1 MDGEDGRR
9 SRICLPPPHPFPV
22 SRSGRTFT
30 AVTYNSIL
38 SPDILVVRF
47 SSIGDVL
54 LTTPLLRALRTKWPG
69 ARVTVL
75 TKRAYLPL
83 VSDNPNVT
91 EAFGLTPQ
99 DTVRSAAALIRQ
111 VRYSHILDL
120 QGGTRTALLRLV
132 ARGPWTGFSHR
143 RFARELLIRFKHNR
157 YTEHVPVPERYFE
170 AAADLDVEPDG
181 GPIEFFLKP
190 AADEKAAAWL
200 ARAGVGKTRAL
211 VAVAPGAAHA
221 TKRWPVEHW
230 IKLIRQ
236 ITHTGADI
244 VALGGPEDSAVG
256 AEIAARGGAQVA
268 SAAGELSL
276 QETGAVLKRAAA
288 LISGDTGV
296 MHMATGVGTPV
307 VALFGPTVRQ
317 FGFFPYNAHAS
328 VVERNLGCRPCSSHG
343 STECPLEHHLCM
355 REILPDMVF
364 TALSRTL
371 A

>member
-1 MDGEDGRR
+1 M
-9 SRICLPPPHPFPV
+9 
-22 SRSGRTFT
+22 
-30 AVTYNSIL
+30 YNSLL

-54 LTTPLLRALRTKWPG
+54 LTTPLLRAIRTKWPG

-75 TKRAYLPL
+75 TKRGHLPL
-83 VSDNPNVT
+83 ISDNPNVT
-91 EAFGLTPQ
+91 EAFGVTPQ
-99 DTVRSAAALIRQ
+99 ETVRDVAALIRR
-111 VRYSHILDL
+111 VRYSHMLDL
-120 QGGTRTALLRLV
+120 QGGLRTLPYRSL
-132 ARGPWTGFSHR
+132 ARGPWSGFSHR
-143 RFARELLIRFKHNR
+143 RFARTMLIRFKRNR
-157 YTEHVPVPERYFE
+157 YAEHVPVPERYFE
-170 AAADLDVEPDG
+170 AAADLGVEPDG
-181 GPIEFFLKP
+181 GPPEFHLHSS
-190 AADEKAAAWL
+190 AAERAAGWL
-200 ARAGVGKTRAL
+200 TRAGVGGARAL
-211 VAVAPGAAHA
+211 VAIAPGAAHA

-230 IKLIRQ
+230 TKLVRL

-244 VALGGPEDSAVG
+244 VAVGGPQDSAVG
-256 AEIAARGGAQVA
+256 AEIAARGGAHVA

-276 QETGAVLKRAAA
+276 QETGAVLRRAAA

-328 VVERNLGCRPCSSHG
+328 VVERNLTCRPCSSHG
-343 STECPLEHHLCM
+343 SAECPLQHHLCM

-364 TALSRTL
+364 TTLTRTL

>member
-1 MDGEDGRR
+1 M
-9 SRICLPPPHPFPV
+9 
-22 SRSGRTFT
+22 
-30 AVTYNSIL
+30 TYNTLL

-54 LTTPLLRALRTKWPG
+54 LTTPLLRAIRTKWPG

-75 TKRAYLPL
+75 TKRQHVPL

-91 EAFGLTPQ
+91 EAFGITPQ
-99 DTVRSAAALIRQ
+99 DTARRVAGLIRR
-111 VRYSHILDL
+111 VRYSHLLDL
-120 QGGTRTALLRLV
+120 QGGMRTLPLRLL
-132 ARGPWTGFSHR
+132 ARGPWSGFSHR
-143 RFARELLIRFKHNR
+143 RLARELLIRFKHNR
-157 YTEHVPVPERYFE
+157 YTEHVPVPDRYFE
-170 AAADLDVEPDG
+170 AAADLGVEPDG
-181 GPIEFFLKP
+181 GPLEFFLNP
-190 AADEKAAAWL
+190 SAEEKAAGWL
-200 ARAGVGKTRAL
+200 ARAGIGTTRAL

-230 IKLIRQ
+230 INLIRK
-236 ITHTGADI
+236 IAHTGADI

-256 AEIAARGGAQVA
+256 AEVAAQGGLQVA

-276 QETGAVLKRAAA
+276 QETGAVLKRSAA

-317 FGFFPYNAHAS
+317 FGFFPYNGHAS

-343 STECPLEHHLCM
+343 SAECPLGHHLCM

-364 TALSRTL
+364 TTLTRTL

>member
-1 MDGEDGRR
+1 M
-9 SRICLPPPHPFPV
+9 
-22 SRSGRTFT
+22 
-30 AVTYNSIL
+30 TYNTLL

-54 LTTPLLRALRTKWPG
+54 LTTPLLRAIRTKWPG

-75 TKRAYLPL
+75 TKRLHVPL

-91 EAFGLTPQ
+91 EAFGITPQ
-99 DTVRSAAALIRQ
+99 DTVRRVAGLIRR
-111 VRYSHILDL
+111 VRFSHLLDL
-120 QGGTRTALLRLV
+120 QGGARTLPLRLL
-132 ARGPWTGFSHR
+132 ARGPWSGFSHR
-143 RFARELLIRFKHNR
+143 RLARELLIRFKHNR

-170 AAADLDVEPDG
+170 AAADLGVEPDG
-181 GPIEFFLKP
+181 GPLEFFLNP
-190 AADEKAAAWL
+190 SAEEKAAGWL
-200 ARAGVGKTRAL
+200 ARAGIGTKRAL

-236 ITHTGADI
+236 IAHTGADI

-256 AEIAARGGAQVA
+256 AEVAAQGGVQVA
-268 SAAGELSL
+268 SAAGALSL
-276 QETGAVLKRAAA
+276 QETGAVLKRSAA

-317 FGFFPYNAHAS
+317 FGFFPYNGHAS

-343 STECPLEHHLCM
+343 SAECPLGHHLCM

-364 TALSRTL
+364 TTLTRTL